1 MVKTT
6 PPPGVPAGP
15 SINLDGVF
23 CPLAKAIAVA
33 NMLMPEWGSNLVPVV
48 LEESGGDYSL
58 ALDPAQGD
66 YAELVAQ
73 QYAWWYIPGVGNAQQ
88 LVEAVEKNGVGAPG
102 YFVPANALNTAL
114 ASTTS
119 TGPLWLSQ
127 WNPASQVPMVQSPA
141 QQIAALKA
149 IVAQDLALIAALEA
163 ARCPTLRAPPNLH
176 PKLARLSSMPSP
188 TTPGATNSGN
198 PANSSAPRWPPR

>member
-15 SINLDGVF
+15 STNRNDTF

-33 NMLMPEWGSNLVPVV
+33 NMLMPEWGSVIVPVV
-48 LEESGGDYSL
+48 SEESGGDYSL
-58 ALDPAQGD
+58 ALDESAPNWA
-66 YAELVAQ
+66 ALVAAE
-73 QYAWWYIPGVGNAQQ
+73 YACWYLPGVGNAQQ
-88 LVEAVEKNGVGAPG
+88 AIAAVEKNGVGAPG

-149 IVAQDLALIAALEA
+149 IVAQDMALIAALEA
-163 ARCPTLRAPPNLH
+163 A
-176 PKLARLSSMPSP
+176 
-188 TTPGATNSGN
+188 
-198 PANSSAPRWPPR
+198 

>member
-58 ALDPAQGD
+58 ALDPAQ
-66 YAELVAQ
+66 ANFVVLVTQ

-102 YFVPANALNTAL
+102 YFVPANALNTTL
-114 ASTTS
+114 ASTTA
-119 TGPLWLSQ
+119 TGPVWLSQ

-141 QQIAALKA
+141 QQIATLKA
-149 IVAQDLALIAALEA
+149 IVAQDMALIAALEA
-163 ARCPTLRAPPNLH
+163 A
-176 PKLARLSSMPSP
+176 
-188 TTPGATNSGN
+188 
-198 PANSSAPRWPPR
+198 

>member
-15 SINLDGVF
+15 SINLAGVF
-23 CPLAKAIAVA
+23 CPLAKAIAIA

-58 ALDPAQGD
+58 DLDPAQ
-66 YAELVAQ
+66 ANFVELVAQ

-88 LVEAVEKNGVGAPG
+88 LVEAVERNGVGAPG

-127 WNPASQVPMVQSPA
+127 WNPASQVLMVQSPA
-141 QQIAALKA
+141 QQIATLKA

-163 ARCPTLRAPPNLH
+163 A
-176 PKLARLSSMPSP
+176 
-188 TTPGATNSGN
+188 
-198 PANSSAPRWPPR
+198 